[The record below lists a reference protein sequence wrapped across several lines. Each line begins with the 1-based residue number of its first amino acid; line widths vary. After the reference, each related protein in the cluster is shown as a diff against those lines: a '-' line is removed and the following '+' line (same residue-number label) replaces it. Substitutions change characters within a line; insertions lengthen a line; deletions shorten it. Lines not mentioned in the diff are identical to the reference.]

1 MAMTEIP
8 AETASDNAA
17 YVRLHVTPL
26 DEDLLKVVLS
36 ATLLPKACNISY
48 HTIETFPDKRYGF
61 LELPNEDADKLRKK
75 LNGSVLKGVKLRIER
90 ARPSSI
96 LEPLGAAAMADPQKE
111 LKKRKKDGER
121 KDKSKKRKLDNE
133 IVGVVLE
140 EGRTV
145 KRGWTTAEEPNEKDK
160 KEKRSK
166 KEKTDKAEKSDRKEK
181 KDKGEKRKQSK
192 SKYTDHAECL
202 VKTILPAATSAPA
215 PADADNDATIK
226 KKKKSKSREVIVHE
240 FQNTTKFPTFLKSTV
255 ASGLVKAPLEFV
267 DGKGW
272 VDEDGNVVEPVK
284 TRPAASLG
292 VKPTKKAKPVPQ
304 MVVSDDSS
312 SDQSSDDSG
321 SDSESEVK
329 AKPALS
335 TDVVSPDVQ
344 TAPENAQVGA
354 EAVPQPPAG
363 SPSLL
368 KSDPARPKSSSSVR
382 SLTIKIPPATP
393 PKDGKVH
400 PLEALYKRP
409 KQAEGVVAKEPA
421 ASAAFSFFGAVNN
434 EAVEEDADEVPTIQV
449 PLTPFSRHDFEI
461 RGMRSAAPTPDTAH
475 PNKRFILWGPDEEKV
490 EEDDDEDDTSSIL
503 KDDES
508 NLSDSAGPAQNAD
521 AGEDKSDFQKWFWE
535 NRGDINRSWRKRR
548 KAVGKEKRYR
558 DNKARMARA
567 V

>member
-1 MAMTEIP
+1 MTEIP

-36 ATLLPKACNISY
+36 TTLLPKARNISY

-61 LELPNEDADKLRKK
+61 LELPHEDADKLRKK

-90 ARPSSI
+90 ARPSDI
-96 LEPLGAAAMADPQKE
+96 PEPLGAAVMADPQRD

-121 KDKSKKRKLDNE
+121 KDIDKSKKRKLDNE

-145 KRGWTTAEEPNEKDK
+145 KRGWTTAEGPNEKEK
-160 KEKRSK
+160 KDKRSK
-166 KEKTDKAEKSDRKEK
+166 KENTEKAEKSDKKK
-181 KDKGEKRKQSK
+181 KDKGEKRKQPK

-202 VKTILPAATSAPA
+202 VKTILPATTSAPA
-215 PADADNDATIK
+215 PADADDDTTTK

-240 FQNTTKFPTFLKSTV
+240 FQNTTKFPTFLKTTV
-255 ASGLVKAPLEFV
+255 ASGPAKAPLEFV

-272 VDEDGNVVEPVK
+272 VDEGGNIVEPVK

-292 VKPTKKAKPVPQ
+292 VKPAKKTKPVPQ
-304 MVVSDDSS
+304 KVVSDDSS
-312 SDQSSDDSG
+312 ATSNGTDQSSDDS
-321 SDSESEVK
+321 DSESEIV
-329 AKPALS
+329 LEN
-335 TDVVSPDVQ
+335 VQ
-344 TAPENAQVGA
+344 AGG
-354 EAVPQPPAG
+354 EAVPQLPIG

-409 KQAEGVVAKEPA
+409 KQDESAVAKEPA
-421 ASAAFSFFGAVNN
+421 ASTAFSFFGAANN
-434 EAVEEDADEVPTIQV
+434 EAVEEDAEEVPTTQV
-449 PLTPFSRHDFEI
+449 PLTPFSRQDFEI

-475 PNKRFILWGPDEEKV
+475 PNKRFIPWGPDEEKV
-490 EEDDDEDDTSSIL
+490 EEDDDEDEASTGL
-503 KDDES
+503 EDDEADGI
-508 NLSDSAGPAQNAD
+508 SDSAEPTQNAAD
-521 AGEDKSDFQKWFWE
+521 SEDKSDFQKWFWE

-548 KAVGKEKRYR
+548 KTAGKEKRYR

-567 V
+567 I